1 MSSVFTCMSL
11 SIMTL
16 TVMIWALSS
25 ADIVEGLGLLLK
37 SLWKACIAFAVT
49 SFEESEAGV
58 KNGNQIKMTE
68 MYELNCS
75 PTTWLR
81 VMTRR
86 RVSQQDLTEFRGN
99 ADSSS
104 FSRPSTW
111 RVVVSSLLPWVEY
124 KDNIFII
131 IIIQKKWYIDIF
143 NSIGMVRHLVTCGKI
158 TFMAQSFH
166 SLFLF
171 FHINI

>member
-1 MSSVFTCMSL
+1 
-11 SIMTL
+11 MTL

-25 ADIVEGLGLLLK
+25 ADILEGLGLQLK

-49 SFEESEAGV
+49 SFKQSEAGV
-58 KNGNQIKMTE
+58 KNRNQIKMKE

-111 RVVVSSLLPWVEY
+111 RVVVSSLLPGVDY

-131 IIIQKKWYIDIF
+131 IINEQ
-143 NSIGMVRHLVTCGKI
+143 T
-158 TFMAQSFH
+158 
-166 SLFLF
+166 
-171 FHINI
+171 